1 LDNVT
6 LTVNTEPMAC
16 LRVESL
22 LVRKTLCVGPE
33 GVSNLDFTVNPELP
47 EGVYDV
53 RVSVIPQG
61 LIGPA
66 SKSVQLRVYRLN
78 LTLDVRAPELLIAGV
93 GGEVRV
99 DVNVDSKVRLCV
111 EGLTCLEGRGSS
123 LNFRIGVPLTYT
135 RDTIKVVVVVEP
147 LDPRFR
153 SSSVALDVKVYNPLA
168 VVTLIALA
176 IVAITIPSIAV
187 LRMLKPRGYPRE
199 APLPEGVLGA
209 PRRAEVPRGELQL
222 LLEEL
227 SQLTGRLYGV
237 SLRASDT
244 FREYLSRLSAA
255 PRGLVEV
262 LREALMLLER
272 ALYGRPEGAG
282 ALLGRVVTLL
292 RRVIEMLRG
301 ALS

>member
-1 LDNVT
+1 
-6 LTVNTEPMAC
+6 
-16 LRVESL
+16 
-22 LVRKTLCVGPE
+22 
-33 GVSNLDFTVNPELP
+33 
-47 EGVYDV
+47 
-53 RVSVIPQG
+53 
-61 LIGPA
+61 
-66 SKSVQLRVYRLN
+66 
-78 LTLDVRAPELLIAGV
+78 
-93 GGEVRV
+93 
-99 DVNVDSKVRLCV
+99 
-111 EGLTCLEGRGSS
+111 
-123 LNFRIGVPLTYT
+123 
-135 RDTIKVVVVVEP
+135 
-147 LDPRFR
+147 
-153 SSSVALDVKVYNPLA
+153 

>member
-1 LDNVT
+1 
-6 LTVNTEPMAC
+6 
-16 LRVESL
+16 
-22 LVRKTLCVGPE
+22 
-33 GVSNLDFTVNPELP
+33 
-47 EGVYDV
+47 
-53 RVSVIPQG
+53 
-61 LIGPA
+61 
-66 SKSVQLRVYRLN
+66 
-78 LTLDVRAPELLIAGV
+78 V

-111 EGLTCLEGRGSS
+111 EGLTCLEDRGSS
-123 LNFRIGVPLTYT
+123 LSFRIGAPLTYT
-135 RDTIKVVVVVEP
+135 RDTIKMVVVAEP

-187 LRMLKPRGYPRE
+187 LKVLKSRGYPRE

-272 ALYGRPEGAG
+272 ALYGRPEGAR
-282 ALLGRVVTLL
+282 ALLGRVVMLL